1 MKRPTAKAK
10 PGTKAKAGTKAKVKP
25 TAKAKAPE
33 KTAASGKSPAK
44 AKAKAPPSKAGPL
57 KLRLLADFR
66 QIHLAD
72 SAGKGDLTE
81 AWTAQATDDRVA
93 SAKTIIGI
101 GAERD
106 EQVLVTAVP
115 LPAAPRDDAA
125 KFDHVTEASIAVDS
139 GQLVIMGCTDYW
151 PDARRLT
158 LKPGSYR
165 VRASHSGLAKGPEK
179 IRLQIWP
186 AAKGQPT
193 VVKRWA
199 PPPPQKKPP
208 IAPGSKLK
216 TAKQAVAAALQGQP
230 DAALEALL
238 GFAQAGDVAA
248 SASAAELLGFMGRWA
263 DLVPHAAALIA
274 KPDAVYAGNVFDDM
288 CALLRRA
295 ARELGTPDII
305 KAAAATVR
313 KGMEARRDAVLL
325 QDSPALGTKADPEN
339 RARYEQAVAE
349 SSAGKRFKGKPDDL
363 ARHCFALAVAFN
375 VDDAIIARY
384 DPKNPRFGF
393 EQAVYTA
400 LALARRGDAQAA
412 WAVLEPK
419 LGSWW
424 PVDRAQV
431 APVELIVHPLLLPLM
446 TPERCRQL
454 LETPR
459 GAEA

>member
-1 MKRPTAKAK
+1 MKRPTGK
-10 PGTKAKAGTKAKVKP
+10 PKAKVK
-25 TAKAKAPE
+25 AKTKTGKPAAKPKARPAA
-33 KTAASGKSPAK
+33 KPKARPAASQ
-44 AKAKAPPSKAGPL
+44 PL
-57 KLRLLADFR
+57 KLKLLADYR
-66 QIHLAD
+66 QIHLLD
-72 SAGKGDLTE
+72 GAGKGDLTE

-106 EQVLVTAVP
+106 EQVLVTAIP
-115 LPAAPRDDAA
+115 LAAAPGDDAD
-125 KFDHVTEASIAVDS
+125 KFDHVTEASLAVAS
-139 GQLVIMGCTDYW
+139 GQLVIMGCTDYL
-151 PDARRLT
+151 PDAKRLA

-165 VRASHSGLAKGPEK
+165 VRSSHTGLAKGPEK

-186 AAKGQPT
+186 AAKSQPT

-199 PPPPQKKPP
+199 PAPVAKKPP

-216 TAKQAVAAALQGQP
+216 NHKQAVAAALQGQP

-248 SASAAELLGFMGRWA
+248 GASAAELLGFMGRWA

-295 ARELGTPDII
+295 ARELGRPAII
-305 KAAAATVR
+305 QAAAATVP

-325 QDSPALGTKADPEN
+325 QDSLSAKADPEN
-339 RARYEQAVAE
+339 RARYDEAIAE
-349 SSAGKRFKGKPDDL
+349 SSTGKRFKGKPDDL
-363 ARHCFALAVAFN
+363 ARHCFALAVVFN
-375 VDDAIIARY
+375 VDDAIIERY
-384 DPKNPRFGF
+384 DARNPRFGF

-419 LGSWW
+419 LGRWW